1 VAQDV
6 VDVVRPQRE
15 QPPPRRALI
24 LRVLP
29 TGLYAGRAH
38 ALVERS
44 LLINR
49 RAWLVVLSGFFEP
62 LFFLFALGVGFGK
75 LVGQVAGPDGHP
87 ISYVAFVAPALLA
100 ASAMNGAVY
109 DSTFNIF
116 FKFKY
121 AKLYDAMLATPV
133 EVEDLVAAEV
143 AWAATRALIYGT
155 TFLVIV
161 AIFGLIGSVWAIF
174 TPLFLLLGGACFAM
188 LGIAFTAVVNR
199 VEFYSYYYTLFITPL
214 FLFSGIFYPLDKLP
228 DWTKVIAWFTPLYH
242 LVRITREL
250 VLGPDAWSVLGNAAW
265 LLVVT
270 SAVFVIPVTYM
281 RRRLVA

>member
-1 VAQDV
+1 M
-6 VDVVRPQRE
+6 RSYLPS
-15 QPPPRRALI
+15 PRIAARVWRRDFLVFSHLWKGAL
-24 LRVLP
+24 LP
-29 TGLYAGRAH
+29 NFFDPVFY
-38 ALVERS
+38 
-44 LLINR
+44 LL
-49 RAWLVVLSGFFEP
+49 AM
-62 LFFLFALGVGFGK
+62 GFGLGTYLSSVEGIPYK
-75 LVGQVAGPDGHP
+75 EFIASG
-87 ISYVAFVAPALLA
+87 LLA
-100 ASAMNGAVY
+100 SAVMWAASFETTWNIYFKMNE
-109 DSTFNIF
+109 NR
-116 FKFKY
+116 
-121 AKLYDAMLATPV
+121 LYDAMLATPV

-143 AWAATRALIYGT
+143 AWASTRALIYGT

-161 AIFGLIGSVWAIF
+161 AAFGLIGSVWAIF

-265 LLVVT
+265 LFVVT